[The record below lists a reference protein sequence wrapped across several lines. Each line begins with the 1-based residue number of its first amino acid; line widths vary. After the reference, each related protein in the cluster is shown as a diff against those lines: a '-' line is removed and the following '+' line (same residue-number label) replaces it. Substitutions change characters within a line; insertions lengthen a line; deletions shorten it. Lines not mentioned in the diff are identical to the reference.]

1 MFNAFKK
8 ILTQEKLT
16 DGDVSK
22 VNTFVLLRWLS
33 GDPRLMPLANSL
45 NTSGGTTG
53 FNIETRALCEAI
65 SKALKG
71 KVRFIKYPSAR
82 KDDTS
87 KPQIIEKIS
96 SYFEV
101 SPTEAQEYYDWCKMH
116 CPDELTQL
124 KRIYKM
130 EE

>member
-16 DGDVSK
+16 DGEIAK
-22 VNTFVLLRWLS
+22 VNPFVLLRWLS
-33 GDPRLMPLANSL
+33 GDPRLVQLANTL
-45 NTSGGTTG
+45 NTAGGSAG
-53 FNIETRALCEAI
+53 QPLDTRVLCEAI
-65 SKALKG
+65 SKALK
-71 KVRFIKYPSAR
+71 KQVRFIKYPSAK

-101 SPTEAQEYYDWCKMH
+101 SPTEAQEYYEWCINH